1 MRGFSRRVN
10 RLATGPSCSPRR
22 SPRRSPPRFPTAA
35 ASARFRRSSRTRR
48 PPRTPP
54 HPRRTPS
61 GRLAHPRVVLGAH
74 HAVHLH
80 GAATGAHEAQC
91 GSQLVTGRVAVVG
104 ARPGVLPWVMTQ
116 VCASIPSGEESSGPH
131 RAAVA
136 RPRPRSRGAGA
147 EAGGVSEAG
156 GVAEAERGAAGAAV
170 PLSSILRDART
181 ASELPSPTGPAEATV
196 SGRATA
202 NTTRPASATRRT
214 LSWSG
219 PERRD
224 DGALCPPE

>member
-104 ARPGVLPWVMTQ
+104 ARPGVLPLGHDAGLRFDPVGG
-116 VCASIPSGEESSGPH
+116 GEF
-131 RAAVA
+131 
-136 RPRPRSRGAGA
+136 
-147 EAGGVSEAG
+147 
-156 GVAEAERGAAGAAV
+156 GAAPGGG
-170 PLSSILRDART
+170 
-181 ASELPSPTGPAEATV
+181 GPAEAQKPWRGRG
-196 SGRATA
+196 SGRGLGSGRGRGGGTGRGGGRRSLVVDPPGRAYGLGAPVTDGSCGGHGQWQGDREHHEARQRHQA
-202 NTTRPASATRRT
+202 NPLVVRPGT
-214 LSWSG
+214 
-219 PERRD
+219 
-224 DGALCPPE
+224 